1 MFWLR
6 FAPIK
11 EVYLNDSAPYTYA
24 FLFNK
29 NFPSGMGN
37 ALKKELLR
45 YGLSELASHVVVD
58 TVPYM
63 SYTQPVSA
71 YNAISK
77 AWPGK
82 ISK

>member
-1 MFWLR
+1 
-6 FAPIK
+6 
-11 EVYLNDSAPYTYA
+11 
-24 FLFNK
+24 
-29 NFPSGMGN
+29 MGN

-82 ISK
+82 ISKYQINI

>member
-1 MFWLR
+1 MIRPHIL
-6 FAPIK
+6 
-11 EVYLNDSAPYTYA
+11 TYA

-63 SYTQPVSA
+63 SYTRPVSA

-82 ISK
+82 ISEY

>member
-1 MFWLR
+1 MIR
-6 FAPIK
+6 PI
-11 EVYLNDSAPYTYA
+11 YNA
-24 FLFNK
+24 FLLNK
-29 NFPSGMGN
+29 IFPSGIGY

-63 SYTQPVSA
+63 SYTRPVSA